1 MPLYQAIVLAIVQAF
16 TEFLPVSSTAHLIL
30 LPWLM
35 GWQDPGKAFDVA
47 LHAGTLLALVAYFFR
62 TWVELTLAGLGV
74 HYPAGATTEEVT
86 QHRRLFWYLVVATIP
101 GGAIGFAFQHLVEEK
116 LSQPVSIALATM
128 GLAFVLWWAESR
140 YQGGHRMEKV
150 SFADSLSIG
159 FSQAL
164 ALIPGV
170 SRSGITISTG
180 LLLGLSRDA
189 AARFSFLLAT
199 PIIAGAALYEVPKL
213 IKIHRAGGM
222 ELPMST
228 LLIAVAVSAV
238 VGYAVIAVL
247 LRYLQTRSY
256 KIFVYYRLA
265 FGIVILLL
273 AFLHFGPAR

>member
-74 HYPAGATTEEVT
+74 HYPAGATTDEVT
-86 QHRRLFWYLVVATIP
+86 QHRHLFWYLVVATIP